1 MAACPLPLPSSE
13 LRAACRA
20 AGCAGSAPCVRSRL
34 SLAGSTTYIVPNMQL
49 ATVSSLWM
57 DGHMDM
63 DTSGAGRGAGVGG
76 GKPVEGLAPS
86 RAGSRVPGKGK

>member
-1 MAACPLPLPSSE
+1 
-13 LRAACRA
+13 
-20 AGCAGSAPCVRSRL
+20 
-34 SLAGSTTYIVPNMQL
+34 
-49 ATVSSLWM
+49 
-57 DGHMDM
+57 MDM